1 MSKTTE
7 KIYNEMSRQY
17 KSKIDFP
24 AYYSELSVDQQLFID
39 NLFDD
44 TADEKLEKLRTAYR
58 GVMEHI
64 NGFVDNLEKTE
75 SILFPME

>member
-1 MSKTTE
+1 MNKAAE
-7 KIYNEMSRQY
+7 KIYNQMSRQY
-17 KSKIDFP
+17 KNKVNFP
-24 AYYSELSVDQQLFID
+24 AYYSDLTVDQQLFID

-44 TADEKLEKLRTAYR
+44 TADEKLEQLRTAYK

>member
-7 KIYNEMSRQY
+7 KLYNEMSRQY
-17 KSKIDFP
+17 KTKVGFP
-24 AYYSELSVDQQLFID
+24 IHYSDLSVDQQIFID

-44 TADEKLEKLRTAYR
+44 TADEKLEQLRTAYR
-58 GVMEHI
+58 GVMDHI

-75 SILFPME
+75 AILFPME

>member
-1 MSKTTE
+1 MSG
-7 KIYNEMSRQY
+7 QY
-17 KSKIDFP
+17 KNKINFP
-24 AYYSELSVDQQLFID
+24 TYYNDLTSDQQLFID
-39 NLFDD
+39 NLLDD
-44 TADEKLEKLRTAYR
+44 TADEKLEQLRTAYR

>member
-1 MSKTTE
+1 
-7 KIYNEMSRQY
+7 MSRQY

-64 NGFVDNLEKTE
+64 GGFVDSLDKVD
-75 SILFPME
+75 SILYPIE